1 METQMILLIGPAGD
15 ERAQIQ
21 QRLDRLG
28 GDVMTAEPGQAQ
40 LPAYGDVLYVDA
52 RDEAADWTTL
62 TDVLAED
69 SRPLVI
75 VADAPRPI
83 MRALSGRPGG
93 VLVLTGSE
101 NDGVY
106 RVAMNLC
113 AALAGRRRPDRP
125 SDGHRQRVSRPAW
138 GPATVK
144 PVAAV

>member
-1 METQMILLIGPAGD
+1 METQKILLIGPAGD
-15 ERAQIQ
+15 DRAQLQ

-28 GDVMTAEPGQAQ
+28 GDVMTAEPEQTP
-40 LPAYGDVLYVDA
+40 LPDYGDVLYADA
-52 RDEAADWTTL
+52 RDESADWTAL
-62 TDVLAED
+62 TEVLAED
-69 SRPLVI
+69 NRPLVI

-101 NDGVY
+101 NDGGY

-125 SDGHRQRVSRPAW
+125 SDGNRQRVSRPAW
-138 GPATVK
+138 APASAK